1 MSEPLHIDPI
11 NTQGMVV
18 GGLLATLT
26 AITLNE
32 WVAIVTI
39 IYFAVQ
45 IIISLPKLISS
56 IKFLWKT
63 YVLRK

>member
-1 MSEPLHIDPI
+1 MSDQLHTDPV

-18 GGLLATLT
+18 GGGLAALT

-32 WVAIVTI
+32 WVAIITI
-39 IYFAVQ
+39 VYFAVQ
-45 IIISLPKLISS
+45 IVISLPKLISS

-63 YVLRK
+63 YVSRK